1 MKVEILNETKA
12 PIPGFTLAEATA
24 VTGDVPAATISWTKP
39 ADLRVLA
46 GKTIILR
53 FYLKGGD
60 LYSYWLE

>member
-1 MKVEILNETKA
+1 MEILDEAKA

-24 VTGDVPAATISWTKP
+24 VTGDAPAGTASWANP
-39 ADLRVLA
+39 ADLRCLA

-53 FYLKGGD
+53 FYLKGGH